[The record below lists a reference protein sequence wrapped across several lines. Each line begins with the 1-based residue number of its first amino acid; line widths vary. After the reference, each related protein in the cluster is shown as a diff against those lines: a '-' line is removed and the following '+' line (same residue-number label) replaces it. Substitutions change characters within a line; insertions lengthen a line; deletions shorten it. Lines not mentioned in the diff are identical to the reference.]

1 MCILNYEFHEFN
13 NEYNEQRFEDLKD
26 FEPTSDKDYTNLL
39 RAVLRNY
46 YYGNYGQNYDYYG
59 NSFPNKCPDN
69 SFSLFSNTNYGHSFC
84 NEQRFEDL
92 KDFEPTGDKD
102 YTRKFN

>member
-59 NSFPNKCPDN
+59 NSFPNKCPD
-69 SFSLFSNTNYGHSFC
+69 SFC

>member
-1 MCILNYEFHEFN
+1 MCILNYEFHEFHEFN

-26 FEPTSDKDYTNLL
+26 FEPTDDKDYTNLL

-59 NSFPNKCPDN
+59 NSFPNKCPDRAYY
-69 SFSLFSNTNYGHSFC
+69 F
-84 NEQRFEDL
+84 
-92 KDFEPTGDKD
+92 
-102 YTRKFN
+102 

>member
-26 FEPTSDKDYTNLL
+26 FEPTDDKDYTNLL

-46 YYGNYGQNYDYYG
+46 YYGNYDQNYDYYG
-59 NSFPNKCPDN
+59 NSFPNKCPTGLIISN
-69 SFSLFSNTNYGHSFC
+69 LSRQIISNCWNRLF
-84 NEQRFEDL
+84 
-92 KDFEPTGDKD
+92 
-102 YTRKFN
+102 

>member
-59 NSFPNKCPDN
+59 NSFPNKCPELLEQIILILSN
-69 SFSLFSNTNYGHSFC
+69 CFPIQMTAILFVMNK
-84 NEQRFEDL
+84 DL
-92 KDFEPTGDKD
+92 KI
-102 YTRKFN
+102 